1 MFLHLAV
8 NECKRQVEWTAVL
21 KIRPSLLFNL
31 DGLSVGSEDS
41 RLVCL
46 LLHPLQG
53 ALHKLFSN
61 WGFFWD
67 ALPRIVTYPL
77 FMGMCHSNLAVW
89 ILDSMRAALKS
100 RLL

>member
-53 ALHKLFSN
+53 ALHKLG
-61 WGFFWD
+61 GFLGCLTGNCN
-67 ALPRIVTYPL
+67 LPSVHGHVP
-77 FMGMCHSNLAVW
+77 FKPCCV
-89 ILDSMRAALKS
+89 DSGLHESSTKVQTS
-100 RLL
+100 LT